1 MANLNFNR
9 VMVCGRLTADPELK
23 TITSGVSVTK
33 FSVAVNKP
41 WKKDQ
46 ADFFNVTAWRGTAE
60 VVTQYFHKGS
70 SIFIEGALT
79 QRMWEDGNGNERYAV
94 EIVASN
100 VYFVD
105 SKSESITETPRIPA
119 NTADRAR
126 KDAEF
131 VASQNTFVEINDD
144 DLPFLE

>member
-1 MANLNFNR
+1 MANFNFNK
-9 VMVCGRLTADPELK
+9 VIIGGKLTADPELK
-23 TITSGVSVTK
+23 TTASGFYVTK

-41 WKKDQ
+41 GKQNQ
-46 ADFFNVTAWRGTAE
+46 ADFFNVTAWRSTAE

-79 QRMWEDGNGNERYAV
+79 QRMWEDGSGKKHSAV
-94 EIVASN
+94 EITANN

-105 SKSESITETPRIPA
+105 SKSESITEAPRIPA
-119 NTADRAR
+119 STADRAR

-131 VASQNTFVEINDD
+131 VAAQNTFVEINDD
-144 DLPFLE
+144 DLPF

>member
-41 WKKDQ
+41 GKQNQ
-46 ADFFNVTAWRGTAE
+46 ADFFNVTAWRSTAE

-79 QRMWEDGNGNERYAV
+79 QRMWEDGSGKKHSAV
-94 EIVASN
+94 EITANN

-105 SKSESITETPRIPA
+105 SKSESITEAPRIPA
-119 NTADRAR
+119 STADRAR

-131 VASQNTFVEINDD
+131 VAAQNTFVEINDD
-144 DLPFLE
+144 DLPF

>member
-1 MANLNFNR
+1 MANFNFNK
-9 VMVCGRLTADPELK
+9 VIIGGRLTTDPELK

-41 WKKDQ
+41 GKKDQ
-46 ADFFNVTAWRGTAE
+46 ADFFNVTAWRSTAE

-70 SIFIEGALT
+70 SICLEGTLT
-79 QRMWEDGNGNERYAV
+79 QRMWEDGNGNKHSAV
-94 EIVASN
+94 EIIADK

-105 SKSESITETPRIPA
+105 SKSESRTDAPHIPA
-119 NTADRAR
+119 STADRAK

-131 VASQNTFVEINDD
+131 VAAQNTFAEINDD
-144 DLPFLE
+144 DLPF

>member
-1 MANLNFNR
+1 MANFNFNK
-9 VMVCGRLTADPELK
+9 VIIGGRLTTDPELK

-41 WKKDQ
+41 GKKDQ
-46 ADFFNVTAWRGTAE
+46 ADFFNVTAWRSTAE

-70 SIFIEGALT
+70 SICLEGALT
-79 QRMWEDGNGNERYAV
+79 QRTWEDGNGNKHSAI
-94 EIVASN
+94 EIIADK

-105 SKSESITETPRIPA
+105 SKNESRTDAPRIPA
-119 NTADRAR
+119 STADRAK

-131 VASQNTFVEINDD
+131 VAAQNTFAEINDD
-144 DLPFLE
+144 DLPF

>member
-1 MANLNFNR
+1 MANFNFNK
-9 VMVCGRLTADPELK
+9 VIIGGRLTTDPELK

-41 WKKDQ
+41 GKKDQ
-46 ADFFNVTAWRGTAE
+46 ADFFNVTAWRSTAE

-70 SIFIEGALT
+70 SICLEGTLT
-79 QRMWEDGNGNERYAV
+79 QRMWEDGNGNKHYAV
-94 EIVASN
+94 EIIADK

-105 SKSESITETPRIPA
+105 SKSENRTEVPHAPE
-119 NTADRAR
+119 DRAK

-131 VASQNTFVEINDD
+131 VAAQNTFAEINDD
-144 DLPFLE
+144 DLPF

>member
-1 MANLNFNR
+1 MANFNFNR
-9 VMVCGRLTADPELK
+9 VIIGGRLTADPELK

-70 SIFIEGALT
+70 SIVVEGALT
-79 QRMWEDGNGNERYAV
+79 QRMWEDGNGKKHSAV
-94 EIVASN
+94 EITAN
-100 VYFVD
+100 KVYFVD
-105 SKSESITETPRIPA
+105 SISESRTEPPQA
-119 NTADRAR
+119 PADRAK

-131 VASQNTFVEINDD
+131 VAAQNTFVEINDD
-144 DLPFLE
+144 DLPFWE

>member
-41 WKKDQ
+41 GKQNQ
-46 ADFFNVTAWRGTAE
+46 ADFFNVTAWRSTAE

-70 SIFIEGALT
+70 SIFIEGTLT
-79 QRMWEDGNGNERYAV
+79 QRMREDGNGKKHSAV
-94 EIVASN
+94 EIIADK

-105 SKSESITETPRIPA
+105 SISESRTEAPRIPA

-131 VASQNTFVEINDD
+131 VAAQNTFVEINDD
-144 DLPFLE
+144 DLPF